1 MKLVPVTKL
10 GKRNKT
16 MSKNFDGD
24 VMSENCE
31 VIDIFPITANL
42 EQSGSRIPDEWSV
55 KPIFSLIVTFGK
67 TFIKNSYKISK
78 KILQKLKT
86 ELKNL

>member
-1 MKLVPVTKL
+1 
-10 GKRNKT
+10 

-31 VIDIFPITANL
+31 VIDIFPITADL
-42 EQSGSRIPDEWSV
+42 EQSGSQIPEEWSV
-55 KPIFSLIVTFGK
+55 KPTFSLIVTFREK
-67 TFIKNSYKISK
+67 FIKNSYKFSK
-78 KILQKLKT
+78 KILQNLKT